1 MPPAAV
7 VRLRT
12 TTTRHEQGQ
21 LLELAVECGANRR
34 TCSAS
39 PVASRCADGS
49 DKPKLRLAC
58 RFELSDAFSAL
69 RLPPN
74 AVATVSGP
82 TVRHPEIVTRLQR
95 VAFFLKVST
104 QMRPADLS
112 TGRLDPLIRAEPV
125 TADYLIVFAS
135 QESRGDFAAKALG
148 DRKNCVHAGH
158 RGPQPSL
165 LAILTP
171 RRLVD
176 INHLGMM
183 DRSREFVVRDF
194 KGLR

>member
-58 RFELSDAFSAL
+58 RFELTDAFSAL

-95 VAFFLKVST
+95 VAFGVVSVT
-104 QMRPADLS
+104 RYFFFMGSVPLESPVDCMPA
-112 TGRLDPLIRAEPV
+112 
-125 TADYLIVFAS
+125 
-135 QESRGDFAAKALG
+135 
-148 DRKNCVHAGH
+148 NC
-158 RGPQPSL
+158 S
-165 LAILTP
+165 
-171 RRLVD
+171 
-176 INHLGMM
+176 
-183 DRSREFVVRDF
+183 S
-194 KGLR
+194 